1 MSAPPTGAT
10 RDPDAAA
17 GDPRALR
24 VFAAVHVVA
33 APLSTAALWWAAPI
47 LYPAGLPG
55 WCSGGDA
62 EHPHP
67 PVCEPG
73 VPGWFL
79 LAVVVLGTAVIW
91 GCSAVAVVRAVRVS
105 VAGLSS
111 RPATTKLDEGD

>member
-1 MSAPPTGAT
+1 MSVAAPGAT
-10 RDPDAAA
+10 RDPHATA

-24 VFAAVHVVA
+24 VFAAVNVVA
-33 APLSTAALWWAAPI
+33 ASLSTAALWWAAPI

-55 WCSGGDA
+55 WCSGGDP

-79 LAVVVLGTAVIW
+79 LAVAVLGTAVIW

-105 VAGLSS
+105 VAGTSTTS
-111 RPATTKLDEGD
+111 ATTKLDEGD